1 MIFRNRLFVFI
12 NEVNGNGNDKLIY
25 EYNNLKGIGN
35 EFIFLFYDFYEWSEI
50 YKVIKNIVYKVSYR
64 V

>member
-35 EFIFLFYDFYEWSEI
+35 EFIFSFYDFYERSEI